1 LKPASVA
8 AFSAAGSANVTGV
21 VSPIGIG
28 RGQFLNSIVS
38 IQALR
43 GIAAISV
50 ALVHFNA
57 VALMLV
63 GSDAPL
69 ILYPLASGVD
79 LFFVISGFV
88 MVYSSEPLFAAPG
101 GSTTFFI
108 RRLARIV
115 PLYWSTTAIAIPLMS
130 LPVTWGTLVQSYFFI
145 PYLQPNGNMVP
156 LHGVGW
162 TLNFEMFFYLTFA
175 VAIFLPRRVAVPLL
189 SAVLFGAVILG
200 SLLSPSSAP
209 LRYWSDPIILEFVF
223 GMLIALVYRQQR
235 TLLPMWARL
244 CIITASATTVCFF
257 APRMPPSG
265 YRALEWGLPAAMIVA
280 ASILGRQNVWRGL
293 TATIAKELGDA
304 SYSIYLIH
312 PLVGAAIFLL
322 WHYNLGYLGY
332 LDHRVLFVV
341 RYAFIVAGF
350 VFLIVLSMA
359 TYRYLEKPFTAFI
372 RRRLERSRN
381 GSAKSWPA
389 RL

>member
-1 LKPASVA
+1 M
-8 AFSAAGSANVTGV
+8 
-21 VSPIGIG
+21 
-28 RGQFLNSIVS
+28 NSIVS

-43 GIAAISV
+43 AVAAISV

-63 GSDAPL
+63 GTADAPL
-69 ILYPLASGVD
+69 VLYPLASGVD

-101 GSTTFFI
+101 GSKTFFM
-108 RRLARIV
+108 RRLARIA
-115 PLYWSTTAIAIPLMS
+115 PLYWLTTAIAIPLMS
-130 LPVTWGTLVQSYFFI
+130 LPVTWGTVVQSYFFI

-175 VAIFLPRRVAVPLL
+175 VALFLPRRIAVPLL
-189 SAVLFGAVILG
+189 SAVLCGAVMLG
-200 SLLSPSSAP
+200 SFLSPSFAP

-223 GMLIALVYRQQR
+223 GMLIALIYRQQR

-244 CIITASATTVCFF
+244 CIITASAATVWFF

-265 YRALEWGLPAAMIVA
+265 YRALEWGLPAALIVA
-280 ASILGRQNVWRGL
+280 ASVLGPQKVWSGL
-293 TATIAKELGDA
+293 TATVAKKLGDA

-322 WHYNLGYLGY
+322 WRYNLGYLGY
-332 LDHRVLFVV
+332 LDHRVVFG
-341 RYAFIVAGF
+341 RFAFMVAGF
-350 VFLIVLSMA
+350 VFMIVLSMA

-372 RRRLERSRN
+372 RRRLERSDYFDVHPIR
-381 GSAKSWPA
+381 GSLPLKARFDAEQIKSRA
-389 RL
+389 ADLA

>member
-1 LKPASVA
+1 
-8 AFSAAGSANVTGV
+8 
-21 VSPIGIG
+21 
-28 RGQFLNSIVS
+28 LNSIVS

-43 GIAAISV
+43 AVAAISV

-63 GSDAPL
+63 GTADAPL
-69 ILYPLASGVD
+69 VLYPLASGVD

-101 GSTTFFI
+101 GSKTFFM
-108 RRLARIV
+108 RRLARIA
-115 PLYWSTTAIAIPLMS
+115 PLYWLTTAIAIPLMS
-130 LPVTWGTLVQSYFFI
+130 LPVTWGTVVQSYFFI

-175 VAIFLPRRVAVPLL
+175 VALFLPRRIAVPLL
-189 SAVLFGAVILG
+189 SAVLCGAVMLG
-200 SLLSPSSAP
+200 SFLSPSFAP

-223 GMLIALVYRQQR
+223 GMLIALIYRQQR

-244 CIITASATTVCFF
+244 CIITASAATVWFF

-265 YRALEWGLPAAMIVA
+265 YRALEWGLPAALIVA
-280 ASILGRQNVWRGL
+280 ASVLGPQKVWSGL
-293 TATIAKELGDA
+293 TATVAKKLGDA

-322 WHYNLGYLGY
+322 WRYNLGYLGY
-332 LDHRVLFVV
+332 LDHRVVFG
-341 RYAFIVAGF
+341 RFAFMVAGF
-350 VFLIVLSMA
+350 VFMIVLSMA

-372 RRRLERSRN
+372 RRRLERSDYFDVHPIR
-381 GSAKSWPA
+381 GSLPLKARFDAEQIKSRA
-389 RL
+389 ADLA

>member
-1 LKPASVA
+1 M
-8 AFSAAGSANVTGV
+8 
-21 VSPIGIG
+21 
-28 RGQFLNSIVS
+28 NSIVS

-43 GIAAISV
+43 AVAAISV

-63 GSDAPL
+63 GTADAPL
-69 ILYPLASGVD
+69 VLNPLASGVD

-101 GSTTFFI
+101 GSTTFFM

-115 PLYWSTTAIAIPLMS
+115 PLYWLTTAIAIPLMS
-130 LPVTWGTLVQSYFFI
+130 LPVTWGTVVQSYFFI
-145 PYLQPNGNMVP
+145 PYLQPNGNMQP

-175 VAIFLPRRVAVPLL
+175 VALFLPRRIAVPLL
-189 SAVLFGAVILG
+189 SAVLCGAVILG
-200 SLLSPSSAP
+200 SLLSPSFAP

-235 TLLPMWARL
+235 TLFPMWARL
-244 CIITASATTVCFF
+244 CIIMASAATVWFF
-257 APRMPPSG
+257 APHPPSG
-265 YRALEWGLPAAMIVA
+265 YRALEWGCPAAMIVA
-280 ASILGRQNVWRGL
+280 ASVLGRQKVWSGL
-293 TATIAKELGDA
+293 TATIAIKFGDA

-322 WHYNLGYLGY
+322 WRYNLGYLGD
-332 LDHRVLFVV
+332 LDHRVVFIG
-341 RYAFIVAGF
+341 RFAFMVAGF
-350 VFLIVLSMA
+350 VFMIVLSMA
-359 TYRYLEKPFTAFI
+359 TYRYLEKPVTAFI
-372 RRRLERSRN
+372 RRRLESSHDFDVLPFTRSL
-381 GSAKSWPA
+381 PA
-389 RL
+389 E